1 MYTFIQNF
9 PNYIFVHDFTNW
21 QYIIYFNNVKRQKFF
36 LRRLPTPRLL
46 THPQTY
52 FHAIFTSLE
61 SADLRQLFTKKAGEF
76 FVQ

>member
-21 QYIIYFNNVKRQKFF
+21 QYIIYFNNAERQKIF
-36 LRRLPTPRLL
+36 LRRLPNPRLL
-46 THPQTY
+46 TYPQTY
-52 FHAIFTSLE
+52 FHAI
-61 SADLRQLFTKKAGEF
+61 LRHLNLLTYDNFLLKKAANF